1 MSKQN
6 IDGIR
11 IQTTNLLGQK
21 RLPYNLSTA
30 KQILFWSFLTNKAT
44 LLSNLNLNCRIKTK
58 IIENI
63 TEITLALTSKTS
75 LNLKYVCQ
83 KYFKKL
89 NRLQNLKNELGGCQG
104 RRIYDQEV
112 PGYNPTLNQIVK

>member
-89 NRLQNLKNELGGCQG
+89 NRLQNLKN
-104 RRIYDQEV
+104 
-112 PGYNPTLNQIVK
+112 